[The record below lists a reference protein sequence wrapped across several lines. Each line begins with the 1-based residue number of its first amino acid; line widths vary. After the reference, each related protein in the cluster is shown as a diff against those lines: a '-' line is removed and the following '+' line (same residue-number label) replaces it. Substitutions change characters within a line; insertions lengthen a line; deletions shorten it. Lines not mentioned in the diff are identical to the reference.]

1 MDEKTQTPAP
11 GGPAERPE
19 QTLSTASLAQAGEA
33 KSEPKAKG
41 EPRSFAPTPE
51 AEAAKTAPLFPEREV
66 GDLRGKWDAVQASFV
81 DEPRKAVADA
91 DALVASAMKRLAEMF
106 AEERSGLEAQW
117 DRGGE
122 VSTEDLRLALRRYRA
137 FFGRLLEV

>member
-11 GGPAERPE
+11 GGPAERSE
-19 QTLSTASLAQAGEA
+19 ETLSTASLAQAGET
-33 KSEPKAKG
+33 KATG
-41 EPRSFAPTPE
+41 EARSFAPTTE
-51 AEAAKTAPLFPEREV
+51 AEDAKTAPLFPEREV

>member
-1 MDEKTQTPAP
+1 MAMDEKTETP
-11 GGPAERPE
+11 GPRGREE
-19 QTLSTASLAQAGEA
+19 TLSTASLAQAGEA
-33 KSEPKAKG
+33 GAGEAEARG
-41 EPRSFAPTPE
+41 EPRSFASTAA
-51 AEAAKTAPLFPEREV
+51 AEDAKTAPLFPGQEA

-91 DALVASAMKRLAEMF
+91 DSLVASAMKRLAEMF